1 MLVSVLGVCA
11 VAPVAAARADSGSD
25 PVQQAVQAVTDARD
39 RANRAGDAYT
49 TAESKLDDLTQ
60 QQAQLQKEIDATSAK
75 VDALSNGIT
84 NLAVDR
90 VVNGNGGSSLF
101 AGLSGPTEEVEQ
113 EVISRLALNASTT
126 SIDDYDAARHE
137 LDLKKAT
144 LDRTKKETEQAA
156 AYLKASQEK
165 ALSDIEV
172 LKKLEDKALKDRAVA
187 QALAA
192 RKAAEKRQIE
202 QQAAAAAAAAAKA
215 QAASAAVSFAPA
227 GGTSS
232 SGGGA
237 SVPPSAGA
245 GSARIVGR
253 VPRRL
258 RLRRHGDH
266 LPAGGAIGVR

>member
-1 MLVSVLGVCA
+1 M
-11 VAPVAAARADSGSD
+11 
-25 PVQQAVQAVTDARD
+25 QKAVQAVADARD
-39 RANRAGDAYT
+39 RANRAADAYT
-49 TAESKLDDLTQ
+49 DAENKLDDLTE
-60 QQAQLQKEIDATSAK
+60 QQAQLQKDIDATSAK
-75 VDALSNGIT
+75 VDALANGIT

-90 VVNGNGGSSLF
+90 VVNGDGGSSLF
-101 AGLSGPTEEVEQ
+101 AGLTGPTQQVEQ

-126 SIDDYDAARHE
+126 SIDEYDAARHE

-172 LKKLEDKALKDRAVA
+172 LKQLEDKALKDRAVA

-202 QQAAAAAAAAAKA
+202 QQAAAAAAGGS
-215 QAASAAVSFAPA
+215 QGA
-227 GGTSS
+227 GGVGRGELGSRRWHVELLRRRCL
-232 SGGGA
+232 GRRR
-237 SVPPSAGA
+237 AGVRARA
-245 GSARIVGR
+245 GRRR

-266 LPAGGAIGVR
+266 LPTGWPVGVR